1 MITNITIIGA
11 GQQRKSVTV
20 KDWLALPL
28 TERVAHIANNTVEFY
43 DGAKKLTSREALAV
57 FKTMT

>member
-1 MITNITIIGA
+1 MITNIVISTG
-11 GQQRKSVTV
+11 GLKKSVTV

-43 DGAKKLTSREALAV
+43 DGAKQLTSREALAV
-57 FKTMT
+57 LRTMT